1 MPSLAGHLTLRLH
14 RRPGAAA
21 QVEVISSRPQLAD
34 WLFQGKTP
42 IETADLAE
50 RVFTLC
56 GRAQRLAATAA
67 CAAAQSN
74 YPSLSRESNHP
85 GATRHPSLS
94 KEGNRETTEFGSLQQ
109 AVLME
114 TALEHAWRLLV
125 DWPVQAGLSADMNR
139 LRVLRQAAAVGP
151 TALADALDAILETL
165 PDAPL
170 PLTPSHKGEGE
181 LKTPSPLAGQGEETE
196 PSPLADQGGGTEPS
210 PSPLVGEGWGGG
222 LLPPLSKL
230 NLAEADALAW
240 RALEEPVFCTRPLWR
255 NQPAETGALARQ
267 QDHPLLA
274 DRLNSQGCR
283 ISARWLARR
292 LELAELPSRLR
303 REPTDILLAQPL
315 AENYGYAWVETA
327 RGALL
332 HVAHLEQGRVTAYR
346 IVAPTEWNFHP
357 AGPFVAGMTALG
369 EAADLAAAAQALAL
383 SLDPCV
389 SYQVEVVNA

>member
-1 MPSLAGHLTLRLH
+1 
-14 RRPGAAA
+14 
-21 QVEVISSRPQLAD
+21 
-34 WLFQGKTP
+34 
-42 IETADLAE
+42 
-50 RVFTLC
+50 
-56 GRAQRLAATAA
+56 
-67 CAAAQSN
+67 
-74 YPSLSRESNHP
+74 
-85 GATRHPSLS
+85 
-94 KEGNRETTEFGSLQQ
+94 LQQ

-170 PLTPSHKGEGE
+170 PLTPSHKGERK

-196 PSPLADQGGGTEPS
+196 PSPLADQGGGTEPSPLVDQGGGTEPS

-274 DRLNSQGCR
+274 DRLNSQECR

-369 EAADLAAAAQALAL
+369 EAADLAAAQALAL

-389 SYQVEVVNA
+389 SYQVEVVDA

>member
-1 MPSLAGHLTLRLH
+1 
-14 RRPGAAA
+14 
-21 QVEVISSRPQLAD
+21 
-34 WLFQGKTP
+34 
-42 IETADLAE
+42 
-50 RVFTLC
+50 
-56 GRAQRLAATAA
+56 
-67 CAAAQSN
+67 
-74 YPSLSRESNHP
+74 
-85 GATRHPSLS
+85 
-94 KEGNRETTEFGSLQQ
+94 
-109 AVLME
+109 
-114 TALEHAWRLLV
+114 LEHAWRLLV
-125 DWPVQAGLSADMNR
+125 DWPVQTGLSADMNR

-170 PLTPSHKGEGE
+170 PLTPYHKGEEE
-181 LKTPSPLAGQGEETE
+181 LKTPSPLADQGGGTE
-196 PSPLADQGGGTEPS
+196 PSPLVDQGGGTEPSPLVDQGGGTEPS

-283 ISARWLARR
+283 ISTRWLARR

-303 REPTDILLAQPL
+303 REPTDILLAQRL

-346 IVAPTEWNFHP
+346 IIAPTEWNFHP
-357 AGPFVAGMTALG
+357 AGPFLAGMTALG
-369 EAADLAAAAQALAL
+369 EAADLAAAQALAL

-389 SYQVEVVNA
+389 SYQVEVVDA

>member
-1 MPSLAGHLTLRLH
+1 
-14 RRPGAAA
+14 
-21 QVEVISSRPQLAD
+21 VV
-34 WLFQGKTP
+34 
-42 IETADLAE
+42 DLAE

-56 GRAQRLAATAA
+56 ARAQRLAATAA

-151 TALADALDAILETL
+151 TTLADALDAILETL

-274 DRLNSQGCR
+274 NRLNSQECR

-332 HVAHLEQGRVTAYR
+332 HVAHLEQGRATAYR

-357 AGPFVAGMTALG
+357 AGPFVTGITALG
-369 EAADLAAAAQALAL
+369 EAAKLAAAAQALAL

-389 SYQVEVVNA
+389 SYQVEVVDA